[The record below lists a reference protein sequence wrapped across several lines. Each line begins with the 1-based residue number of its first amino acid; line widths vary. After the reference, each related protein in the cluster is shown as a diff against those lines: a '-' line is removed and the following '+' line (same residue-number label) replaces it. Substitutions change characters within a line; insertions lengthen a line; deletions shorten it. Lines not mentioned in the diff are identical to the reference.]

1 MYDAFMFRL
10 GAVND
15 LRKLIVDDATK
26 QTRVSRRQTVAWRN

>member
-15 LRKLIVDDATK
+15 LRKLIVDDAAK